1 MPVRGRPAK
10 DPDQR
15 VNRVPLQHQFAQVLD
30 VPYVPTPDQ
39 VRCPVKN
46 PLAPTKRW
54 WAMISTMPHCINWR
68 EGEWE
73 YARASAVI
81 HDAFTRGRVTL
92 SKTLHD
98 RERVMGTTEDAR
110 RALKIRYV
118 TAVETETPTQDDAPK
133 APIAFDAK
141 RRERLLME
149 EE

>member
-15 VNRVPLQHQFAQVLD
+15 VNRMPLQHEFQRVLN
-30 VPYVPTPDQ
+30 VPYVPTKEQ
-39 VRCPVKN
+39 ARCPVAGAKT
-46 PLAPTKRW
+46 ATRRW
-54 WAMISTMPHCINWR
+54 WAMVSTMPHCINWT

-73 YARASAVI
+73 FARATAFI
-81 HDAFTRGRVTL
+81 HDRFMNDRPTL
-92 SKTLHD
+92 GKELRD

-118 TAVETETPTQDDAPK
+118 SAVEDEPVGRVEEPPK
-133 APIAFDAK
+133 PIAIDAK
-141 RRERLLME
+141 RRARLLE